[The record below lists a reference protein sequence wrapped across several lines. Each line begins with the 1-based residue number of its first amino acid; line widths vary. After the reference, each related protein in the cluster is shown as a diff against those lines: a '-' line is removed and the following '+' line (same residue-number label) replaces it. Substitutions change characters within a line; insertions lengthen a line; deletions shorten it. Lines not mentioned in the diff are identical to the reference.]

1 LQAVREQAVL
11 RGCGRYEWSVLNWN
25 QRAIDFYEKMGAKP
39 MKEWTVYRL
48 SGAALLGSGNG

>member
-1 LQAVREQAVL
+1 MQH
-11 RGCGRYEWSVLNWN
+11 GCGRYEWSVLNWN

-48 SGAALLGSGNG
+48 SGAALCRPGQ